1 MDEFHFGR
9 AICKPGQSKKTKVM
23 NRGSSSSSVSGVF
36 HLVHF
41 EPPPKTIKTTTE
53 SLSFFINN
61 THIESTHKIE
71 NQEDLFKLCTLE
83 FDPSREEKAFIL
95 KVQILYS
102 HNDYDNFWEWEV
114 EKLFDCTNTSSR
126 LQEGIG
132 EEEGSKHPDSTGRL
146 KLVVPG
152 GQFKGCI
159 EPADR
164 LVYEPKVVHLDVS
177 ILHYVGLE
185 HHILGARS
193 TCLTHAGIAHEYVA
207 FANTDPFIVFLLE
220 YKHKF
225 DETNAHDIKRYEN
238 NVIVKRH
245 LVKRVQKFFQ
255 DAMFPLFH
263 YVAKDSTIV
272 FRWPK
277 EKRPQTRGF
286 INVLIQVDYIVVT
299 PEIPKYK
306 LQGTTIKI

>member
-1 MDEFHFGR
+1 
-9 AICKPGQSKKTKVM
+9 M

-61 THIESTHKIE
+61 QGETHSTHSIKDH
-71 NQEDLFKLCTLE
+71 EDLFKLCTLD
-83 FDPSREEKAFIL
+83 FDPLREEKAFIL

-114 EKLFDCTNTSSR
+114 EKLFDCTNPSSR

-132 EEEGSKHPDSTGRL
+132 EEGSKHPDSTGRL
-146 KLVVPG
+146 KIVIPG

-159 EPADR
+159 NPEDR
-164 LVYEPKVVHLDVS
+164 LVYQPKLVHLGVS
-177 ILHYVGLE
+177 VFPYVGLE

-207 FANTDPFIVFLLE
+207 FANTDPFLVFFLE
-220 YKHKF
+220 HKDKF
-225 DETNAHDIKRYEN
+225 DETNAHDIKRYEK
-238 NVIVKRH
+238 NVLVKRH
-245 LVKRVQKFFQ
+245 LVKRVQQFFQ
-255 DAMFPLFH
+255 NALFPLFH
-263 YVAKDSTIV
+263 YVAKDSTLV

-277 EKRPQTRGF
+277 EKRPQTKGF
-286 INVLIQVDYIVVT
+286 INAMIQVDYIVIT

-306 LQGTTIKI
+306 LQGTTLKL

>member
-1 MDEFHFGR
+1 
-9 AICKPGQSKKTKVM
+9 M
-23 NRGSSSSSVSGVF
+23 NRGSSGVF

-41 EPPPKTIKTTTE
+41 EPPLKTIKTTTE
-53 SLSFFINN
+53 SLCFFIDNN
-61 THIESTHKIE
+61 PTSSETCIESTHSIKG
-71 NQEDLFKLCTLE
+71 QEDLFKLCTLE
-83 FDPSREEKAFIL
+83 FDSSREEKAFIL

-102 HNDYDNFWEWEV
+102 HNDYDDFWEWEV
-114 EKLFDCTNTSSR
+114 EKLFDYNGCG
-126 LQEGIG
+126 EGV
-132 EEEGSKHPDSTGRL
+132 EEDGSSKHPDSTGRL

-152 GQFKGCI
+152 CRFKGCI
-159 EPADR
+159 NPEDR

-177 ILHYVGLE
+177 IFHYVGLE
-185 HHILGARS
+185 QHILGARS

-225 DETNAHDIKRYEN
+225 DETNAHDIKRYEK
-238 NVIVKRH
+238 NVLVKRH

-255 DAMFPLFH
+255 DTMFPLFH
-263 YVAKDSTIV
+263 YVAKDSTLV
-272 FRWPK
+272 FKWPK

-286 INVLIQVDYIVVT
+286 INVMIQVDYIVIT

-306 LQGTTIKI
+306 LQGTTLKI